1 MITLGNYIG
10 FKVSLETRR
19 ARSEGYLNFEITE
32 MMRFLQTEIFVNRDN
47 FYLRVDNS
55 ITYHHF
61 FFLIRRILS
70 LSYKSLYLQKILA
83 IISIL
88 SIILRSK

>member
-47 FYLRVDNS
+47 FDLRVDNS
-55 ITYHHF
+55 ITYHDPYI
-61 FFLIRRILS
+61 FFLS
-70 LSYKSLYLQKILA
+70 EGF
-83 IISIL
+83 
-88 SIILRSK
+88 

>member
-1 MITLGNYIG
+1 MITLGNYIE

-47 FYLRVDNS
+47 FDLRVDNS
-55 ITYHHF
+55 ITYHDPYI
-61 FFLIRRILS
+61 FFLS
-70 LSYKSLYLQKILA
+70 EGF
-83 IISIL
+83 
-88 SIILRSK
+88 